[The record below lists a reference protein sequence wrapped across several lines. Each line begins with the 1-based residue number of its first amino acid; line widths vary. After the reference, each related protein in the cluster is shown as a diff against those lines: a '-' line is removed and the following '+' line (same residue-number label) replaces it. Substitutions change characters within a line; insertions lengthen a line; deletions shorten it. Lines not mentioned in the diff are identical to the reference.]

1 MDYEIRFSGLNFHA
15 KHGLYKKEK
24 EKEQLFK
31 VDISLTATWDSSF
44 SDDIKNVINYEEIFN
59 EVKEVMESEPFN
71 LIEALAEE
79 ILNRM
84 EKYNPIKATVTIHKP
99 ETELSKNS
107 DDVSVSLSK
116 SFA

>member
-15 KHGLYKKEK
+15 KHGLYEKEK

-31 VDISLTATWDSSF
+31 VDVSLIVPWDSSF
-44 SDDIKNVINYEEIFN
+44 SDDIKKVINYEEIFN
-59 EVKEVMESEPFN
+59 EVKEVMELEPFN
-71 LIEALAEE
+71 LIESLAEE

-84 EKYNPIKATVTIHKP
+84 EKYNPIKAIVTIHKP

-107 DDVSVSLSK
+107 DDVAISLSK
-116 SFA
+116 SFG